1 MKKIN
6 SSGFVL
12 AETLVVT
19 VFLMVIFAMIY
30 SNFLPL
36 VGEYEKR
43 ENYDTVDGKYS
54 VYWIKRMIEDSSY
67 NIPSTKSNAM
77 SSEGYVRFECSDI
90 VDDEEKREF
99 CINIVNALQVENCNK
114 KGDDCNIF
122 ITRYRIRNTSDSSR
136 TYFKDA
142 VNCDKNDVNKTKCEK
157 KRYQENC
164 EGDSCRQAYINSCVA
179 VGTDAN
185 LCGEKADK
193 KIFRTGFKD
202 YVKTLPDYSAESLNY
217 AKYRVIVSFHNKKD
231 NNNYYSYATIEVS
244 R

>member
-19 VFLMVIFAMIY
+19 VFLMTIFEMIY
-30 SNFLPL
+30 ANFLPL

-43 ENYDTVDGKYS
+43 ENYDNVDGKYS
-54 VYWIKRMIEDSSY
+54 VYWLKRMIEDSSY
-67 NIPSTKSNAM
+67 NIPASKATNMSTN
-77 SSEGYVRFECSDI
+77 GYVRFECSDI

-99 CINIVNALQVENCNK
+99 CINLVNNLQVEGCDKRGNAC
-114 KGDDCNIF
+114 DIF
-122 ITRYRIRNTSDSSR
+122 ITRYRLYKPNDNSR
-136 TYFKDA
+136 TWFKNA
-142 VNCDKNDVNKTKCEK
+142 VKSTK

-164 EGDSCRQAYINSCVA
+164 NGSTCRDTYINNCIDSSGSNVDRSFCE
-179 VGTDAN
+179 
-185 LCGEKADK
+185 EKADK
-193 KIFRTGFKD
+193 KIFRSGFVD
-202 YVKTLPDYSAESLNY
+202 YIFTLPDYSAESLNY
-217 AKYRVIVSFHNKKD
+217 ANYRVIASFHNKKD